1 MQTAVPGLLLDE
13 TGPDAV
19 PSQDL
24 LPFVRSEPE
33 QLSSLHLM
41 LEGVHCGACV
51 RRIERALN
59 TGDGVETARVNL
71 STRRLTLRWRGGPAR
86 AGELVGLVTGLGYR
100 AVPFDPERLKSLDGR
115 TERQLLLAMAVAG
128 FAAGNVMLLA
138 ISVWA
143 GHGDGMGAATRG
155 FLHWFEALIALPAI
169 AFAGRPFFRSAL
181 KALRAGHTNMDVPIS
196 LAILIAPAMSLVETM
211 RGGPHVYFDS
221 ALTLLFFLLIGRFL
235 DARARGAA
243 RGAAA
248 RLLAL
253 GAASVTVVGE
263 GGTTRRMQPDQ
274 LAVGDELLVA
284 AGERIGADG
293 AVLSGRSEL
302 DTSLITGESAPAAV
316 VPGDTVF
323 AGTVNVA
330 SPLRVRVRAV
340 GEGTLLAEIVR
351 LMEAAEQRRGRFVAI
366 ADRAAR
372 LYAPFVHTLAAATF
386 LGWWLALG
394 APWQTALLYA
404 VAVLIVTCPCALGL
418 AVPAV
423 QVIASGRLMR
433 RGTFL
438 KSATALE
445 RFADVDT
452 VVLDKTGTLTEGRLE
467 LIREGIDP
475 AALEAAA
482 SLAKASRHPLAR
494 AIAATRAGAPALS
507 GVEEVAG
514 CGLRICRADGEWR
527 LGRRDWATELPD
539 DERPGAELWLS
550 RPGEAPARFQFE
562 DRLRPDAIGVI
573 AELKRR
579 GLDVRLLSGDRATTV
594 REVAQAL
601 GIERWQAAVTPSGK
615 VQAIEALA
623 GEGRRV
629 LMVGDGL
636 NDAPA
641 LAAAYVSLSPAT
653 AADVSQ
659 TAADAVFQGRELAP
673 VLEILTVAR
682 RAERLVLQNF
692 ALSAGYNAVTIP
704 LAVMGHVTPLV
715 AAICMS
721 LSSVVVVSNALR
733 LGWQGWARALGR

>member
-1 MQTAVPGLLLDE
+1 
-13 TGPDAV
+13 
-19 PSQDL
+19 
-24 LPFVRSEPE
+24 
-33 QLSSLHLM
+33 
-41 LEGVHCGACV
+41 
-51 RRIERALN
+51 
-59 TGDGVETARVNL
+59 
-71 STRRLTLRWRGGPAR
+71 
-86 AGELVGLVTGLGYR
+86 
-100 AVPFDPERLKSLDGR
+100 
-115 TERQLLLAMAVAG
+115 
-128 FAAGNVMLLA
+128 
-138 ISVWA
+138 
-143 GHGDGMGAATRG
+143 
-155 FLHWFEALIALPAI
+155 
-169 AFAGRPFFRSAL
+169 
-181 KALRAGHTNMDVPIS
+181 MDVPIS
-196 LAILIAPAMSLVETM
+196 LAILIAPAMSLVETI

-263 GGTTRRMQPDQ
+263 DGATRRMQPDQ

-316 VPGDTVF
+316 VPGDAVF

-452 VVLDKTGTLTEGRLE
+452 VVFDKTGTLTEGRLE

-475 AALEAAA
+475 VALEAAA

-507 GVEEVAG
+507 GVEEVPG

-527 LGRRDWATELPD
+527 LGRRDWATRASGRRAPGCRALAQPTGRGARALP
-539 DERPGAELWLS
+539 AS
-550 RPGEAPARFQFE
+550 RIACGPTRAS
-562 DRLRPDAIGVI
+562 VI

-594 REVAQAL
+594 REVAQRA
-601 GIERWQAAVTPSGK
+601 RDR
-615 VQAIEALA
+615 ALA
-623 GEGRRV
+623 GGGDPEREGAARSRRWRGEGRRV

-641 LAAAYVSLSPAT
+641 LAAAHVSLSPAT
-653 AADVSQ
+653 AADVEP
-659 TAADAVFQGRELAP
+659 DGGRCRVP
-673 VLEILTVAR
+673 GPG
-682 RAERLVLQNF
+682 
-692 ALSAGYNAVTIP
+692 AGT
-704 LAVMGHVTPLV
+704 
-715 AAICMS
+715 
-721 LSSVVVVSNALR
+721 
-733 LGWQGWARALGR
+733 GRSRS